1 MNKISHLIGGD
12 NMFDPNEYDEDL
24 NEEEYYDD
32 LNERISFDPNWD

>member
-1 MNKISHLIGGD
+1 
-12 NMFDPNEYDEDL
+12 MFDPNEYDEDL